1 MIDDEE
7 IMESDDLD
15 YADDDFDD
23 AEEPHDGGKRDQQS
37 RDWMLTIRAMDHTE
51 DEVKALFEKIGV
63 GAVFQREIGG
73 KTEYE
78 HFQCFLQ
85 VKSPMRFSTLKNHM
99 KDKQGQRS
107 DLIGLREQILDG
119 MSVQEVLLGDSEAK
133 AAHCTRWLGELEEA
147 YVRKELGG
155 KLRDIDAHYLYGAP
169 GVGKTR
175 YVYDHY
181 SIEDIYRVTNYK
193 HPFDEYDRHK
203 VLVLDEYDSQLPWEQ
218 LLNYLDRYPVVLQA
232 CFTTVWIIS
241 NLPLA
246 AQYPDIVGERR
257 LALMRRLADCSYMT
271 PEGEL
276 IKEPLPGRQEGGSP

>member
-85 VKSPMRFSTLKNHM
+85 VKSPMRFSTLKNHLTDAGFKDAHIEPRRKSVEDCVAYCTKTETRAGEPVFVGKINM

-147 YVRKELGG
+147 RCLNESATPVRLE
-155 KLRDIDAHYLYGAP
+155 IA
-169 GVGKTR
+169 
-175 YVYDHY
+175 
-181 SIEDIYRVTNYK
+181 
-193 HPFDEYDRHK
+193 
-203 VLVLDEYDSQLPWEQ
+203 
-218 LLNYLDRYPVVLQA
+218 
-232 CFTTVWIIS
+232 
-241 NLPLA
+241 
-246 AQYPDIVGERR
+246 
-257 LALMRRLADCSYMT
+257 
-271 PEGEL
+271 
-276 IKEPLPGRQEGGSP
+276 